1 MTINAGIV
9 RAVLRLLYF
18 ATFVLL
24 SYPIIFVARRLEAET
39 RARIIRLL
47 YKALCFGLGF
57 KLRVYGSPVN
67 NRPCL
72 YVSNHLS
79 YLDIPLLGSLL
90 KAGFVSR
97 ADVQHWPLIGHLGK
111 MLNTVW
117 IDRKPELAV
126 QHAKE
131 LRRRIES
138 GDRIL
143 VFPEGT
149 STDGLHMLPF
159 KSTLF
164 EVAAPFKNAD
174 GTEGHVTVQPISII
188 VTEMGDLPIGR
199 FQRPLYSWYGD
210 MTFEHHF
217 WDVLQ
222 RAGFTLEVQFH
233 APVTMAQF
241 GNRKKLAAHC
251 EKVVADG
258 VSAGLAGRL
267 GQHAAAT
274 GKGDVMVDKPISL
287 LLNDASS
294 NS

>member
-1 MTINAGIV
+1 
-9 RAVLRLLYF
+9 LRLLYF
-18 ATFVLL
+18 IAFLL
-24 SYPIIFVARRLEAET
+24 VAFPTLFIAQRMSSAW
-39 RARIIRLL
+39 RAGTIRGL
-47 YKALCFGLGF
+47 YKILCFGLGF
-57 KLRVYGSPVN
+57 KLRVYGAPVT

-90 KAGFVSR
+90 QASFVSR
-97 ADVQHWPLIGHLGK
+97 ADVENWPLIGYLGK
-111 MLNTVW
+111 LQNTVW
-117 IDRKPELAV
+117 IDRRPELAV

-131 LRRRIES
+131 LRRRIEI

-149 STDGLHMLPF
+149 STDGLHLLPF

-164 EVAAPFKNAD
+164 EVAAPIKNTD
-174 GTEGHVTVQPISII
+174 GTETQVTVQPISII
-188 VTEMGDLPIGR
+188 VTEMGNLPIGR
-199 FQRPLYSWYGD
+199 HQRPLYSWYGD

-251 EKVVADG
+251 EKVVAEG

-267 GQHAAAT
+267 GQHANPVDME
-274 GKGDVMVDKPISL
+274 GVMVDKPLAL
-287 LLNDASS
+287 LTADDVQRN
-294 NS
+294 